1 MKKNNVKKS
10 IAAMM
15 VVGMTLT
22 GAAGVYAGTNLQTI
36 QAYVNNKISFNVKG
50 SVFEPKDANGKPLAP
65 ILYNDTTYLPVRA
78 LSEALQAP
86 VSYDNKTGVIT
97 IGAPTS
103 GVPGNGNGQTDTWV
117 KPSYTAAQLE
127 AIQKAFAGFD
137 GFETAYAPQLIK
149 KGDALQKIVATDDGV
164 NFIFAQMMVNV
175 SPRDYSAG
183 YTGTEVTLSN
193 GHTGKWYTP
202 SDTAMLTVKQDDRYV
217 TLSSP
222 NGKLSKAELEKIAA
236 NVMKVNSSQAGTVQL
251 SELKY
256 TEAQHKAIKAEFA
269 KFDGFKTAYA
279 PMQMAKG
286 DTFQKAAAG
295 GDGVT
300 FRFQHMNVSI
310 SPRDY
315 SYEYAGKNVT
325 LSNGVKAKW
334 YTPSDT
340 AMLTFELDDRYV
352 TLSSPDHKLTK
363 AQLEQI
369 ALGVAK
375 LK

>member
-10 IAAMM
+10 ITAMM

-86 VSYDNKTGVIT
+86 VSYDSKTGVIT
-97 IGAPTS
+97 IGAPTNN
-103 GVPGNGNGQTDTWV
+103 VPGNGNGNGHTDTWV

-164 NFIFAQMMVNV
+164 NFIFAQMTVNV

-202 SDTAMLTVKQDDRYV
+202 SDTAMLT
-217 TLSSP
+217 
-222 NGKLSKAELEKIAA
+222 
-236 NVMKVNSSQAGTVQL
+236 
-251 SELKY
+251 
-256 TEAQHKAIKAEFA
+256 
-269 KFDGFKTAYA
+269 
-279 PMQMAKG
+279 
-286 DTFQKAAAG
+286 
-295 GDGVT
+295 
-300 FRFQHMNVSI
+300 
-310 SPRDY
+310 
-315 SYEYAGKNVT
+315 
-325 LSNGVKAKW
+325 
-334 YTPSDT
+334 
-340 AMLTFELDDRYV
+340 FELDDRYV
-352 TLSSPDHKLTK
+352 TLSSPDHKLTQT
-363 AQLEQI
+363 QLEQI
-369 ALGVAK
+369 AVGVDK

>member
-10 IAAMM
+10 ITAMM

-86 VSYDNKTGVIT
+86 VSYDSKTGVIT
-97 IGAPTS
+97 IGAPTNN
-103 GVPGNGNGQTDTWV
+103 VPGTGSGHTDTWV

-127 AIQKAFAGFD
+127 AIHKAFAGFD

-149 KGDALQKIVATDDGV
+149 KGDMLQKTVATDDGV
-164 NFIFAQMMVNV
+164 NLIFAQMTVNV

-183 YTGTEVTLSN
+183 YMGTEVTLSN

-222 NGKLSKAELEKIAA
+222 NGKLSKAELEKAA
-236 NVMKVNSSQAGTVQL
+236 TNVTKLNASQVDAGL
-251 SELKY
+251 SEIKY
-256 TEAQHKAIKAEFA
+256 TEAQRKVIQAEFA

-315 SYEYAGKNVT
+315 SYDYDGKNVT

-352 TLSSPDHKLTK
+352 TLSSPDHKLTQ
-363 AQLEQI
+363 AQMEQI
-369 ALGVAK
+369 AVGVAK

>member
-10 IAAMM
+10 ITAMM

-86 VSYDNKTGVIT
+86 VSYDSKTGVIT

-164 NFIFAQMMVNV
+164 NFIFAQMTVNV

-183 YTGTEVTLSN
+183 YTGTEVTWSN

-256 TEAQHKAIKAEFA
+256 TEAQRKAIKAEFA

-315 SYEYAGKNVT
+315 SYEYDGKNVT
-325 LSNGVKAKW
+325 LSNDVKAKW

-352 TLSSPDHKLTK
+352 TLSSPDHKLNQ

-369 ALGVAK
+369 AVGVAK